1 MNDTQNMLTAKDIQE
16 YFGCGKNQAYALMHS
31 RGFPAIQINR
41 RLYVPQ
47 EELDKWI
54 ARQTGRTYLI

>member
-1 MNDTQNMLTAKDIQE
+1 MMHKNMLTAKDLQE

-41 RLYVPQ
+41 RLYVAQ

-54 ARQTGRTYLI
+54 ARQA